1 MLAQEA
7 PLHFRADDSRVDYHW
22 CAPDDD
28 VCKRWEQNDG
38 LATKPQ
44 DSDAGWTVWCFC
56 GERMQLFSS
65 EEPCRL
71 ELSCTCRICGKFAQT
86 GLRFIATGD
95 DIWHCATC
103 GATEQTKKG
112 SREPLG
118 RPGSPELRMLR
129 EQGHVLLECVRMS
142 LGKDAAYKA
151 LGQHFHF
158 GQSGVADTV
167 RAIHALRQIVPKQSD
182 ASLRVSAQ
190 KRRLLRLQDDDSS
203 CRALASELKEDMS
216 QDVKDT
222 LLFGFAN
229 AGHASLL
236 RLLLEARCSANVQ
249 RTKDGCSP
257 LHCALV
263 HGRHDAANVLVQ
275 TKKEKDVQLYH
286 GAQILVPMQLKQN
299 QAPTD
304 RAWLKVDFDDPD
316 LGAARQSDDAG
327 LLVAMATRVA
337 SAAAFAL
344 LLGASLAGVA
354 EAKAKTEDGKF
365 CMAKSCDADGHCE
378 ERSCAM
384 LDAAADSKPAAKGMI
399 MSCQG

>member
-1 MLAQEA
+1 MDEKPASSLCDPELPQKRARRLPSELNLRPQPAGSANFLLIQSWALPDPEPCSQICEPIACSVSGICSTTVVATHVAATRWENLVCSTCVVSVAHASGMRPHAPLSMLAQEA

-263 HGRHDAANVLVQ
+263 HGRHDAANVLVA
-275 TKKEKDVQLYH
+275 H
-286 GAQILVPMQLKQN
+286 GAS
-299 QAPTD
+299 
-304 RAWLKVDFDDPD
+304 RALRNNAGERPDD
-316 LGAARQSDDAG
+316 L
-327 LLVAMATRVA
+327 AT
-337 SAAAFAL
+337 S
-344 LLGASLAGVA
+344 
-354 EAKAKTEDGKF
+354 
-365 CMAKSCDADGHCE
+365 
-378 ERSCAM
+378 
-384 LDAAADSKPAAKGMI
+384 
-399 MSCQG
+399 